1 MALPFNLPSLFRPAA
16 ASVVPV
22 QVFTV
27 PELDALRA
35 RFYGQ
40 RLASRQS
47 RINALFSVRKDQI
60 SRDDVYAKSFDL
72 FSPSETLAFADRL
85 VRVDGGRP
93 ADPQIKAQLKTTPP
107 EAAGMLRLMFD
118 NFGVPFHAGEF
129 TKGTA
134 TRRYIPTA
142 MMRFIVEYAV
152 VRHSLS
158 NIYERDTDQSVE
170 GFVNQY
176 RYFAFS
182 YAGFSIAPPPPN
194 KGESMGAYL
203 KRGGFLIDTRLAGGK
218 EPLAVYIGYRITEIA
233 GKGGTTQIP
242 ERVVQYK
249 RRTSVCYQWGTY
261 TGNNA
266 TNYPVCMK
274 AITLSASGED
284 QGIITYVTFNADGTI
299 TQSLS
304 LRTIDKGKVGDWLA
318 TAKDEFVGAMCDGKQ
333 ADQEVDALGRQ
344 IVDEKKAQADA
355 EAQLRQTAEGA
366 AGDEAAKLA
375 VKYGGK
381 YGVVGAGLYYG
392 TKQAF
397 KAFGVCD
404 PGQSVKI
411 AQTGLVAPVDPI
423 TGTVDYPTIERQQ
436 RMAAI
441 RASISYRPAGGWAFA
456 PFNQANYPTPHTLT
470 KAQLLAAA
478 GVGFLLMAIVSKRR
492 SRKS

>member
-1 MALPFNLPSLFRPAA
+1 M
-16 ASVVPV
+16 

-35 RFYGQ
+35 RFYAQ

-60 SRDDVYAKSFDL
+60 GRDDVYAKSFDL
-72 FSPSETLAFADRL
+72 FSPSETLAFGPRWVQIGSDSRT
-85 VRVDGGRP
+85 P
-93 ADPQIKAQLKTTPP
+93 SDPQIKAQLKKTPP
-107 EAAGMLRLMFD
+107 EAAGMLKLMFD

-134 TRRYIPTA
+134 TRRYVPTA
-142 MMRFIVEYAV
+142 LMRFIVEYAV

-158 NIYERDTDQSVE
+158 NILDAGRDTDQSVAD
-170 GFVNQY
+170 FVNSY
-176 RYFAFS
+176 RQFAFS
-182 YAGFSIAPPPPN
+182 YPGFSIAPPPPTQ
-194 KGESMGAYL
+194 GESMGAYL
-203 KRGGFLIDTRLAGGK
+203 KRGGFLIDKRLVDGR
-218 EPLAVYIGYRITEIA
+218 EPLAVYVGWVSVDSSGG
-233 GKGGTTQIP
+233 GKP
-242 ERVVQYK
+242 ETRRVVQYK
-249 RRTSVCYQWGTY
+249 RRTSVCYQWGKY

-266 TNYPVCMK
+266 TDYPVCMK
-274 AITLSASGED
+274 AVTLSSSGADE
-284 QGIITYVTFNADGTI
+284 GIITYVTFNADGTI

-304 LRTIDKGKVGDWLA
+304 LRAIDKGKIGDWLA
-318 TAKDEFVGAMCDGKQ
+318 TARDEFVGAMCEGKQ

-355 EAQLRQTAEGA
+355 EAQLRQVAESAGLDAGATAA
-366 AGDEAAKLA
+366 L
-375 VKYGGK
+375 KYGGAP
-381 YGVVGAGLYYG
+381 GAVGAGMYYA

-397 KAFGVCD
+397 KEFGVCD
-404 PGQSVKI
+404 PGQTVKI

-441 RASISYRPAGGWAFA
+441 RASIAYRPQGGWALA
-456 PFNQANYPTPHTLT
+456 PFNQANYPTPRTLT
-470 KAQLLAAA
+470 KTQLFAAA